1 VVDGVVL
8 GAAGGGLHQ
17 LFDLFLNGV
26 LLGGIYVLL
35 ALGLNVILGLIGVIN
50 FAHAAF
56 YMLGAYLAF
65 SFTPHIGF
73 LPAVLL
79 AALAVG
85 VLGMAVERTLIRP
98 LYTRIPEHALLLTF
112 GLTLVAQQIVRHH
125 WGDYAKNFNAPS
137 FLRGGASFGQFYF
150 PTYRLF
156 VFGVTAVVVLAVWLL
171 LNRTH
176 LGLVIRAGVLDSEMV
191 GALGINVP
199 LAFTFTFGLGSLLAG
214 LGGALVGPVRSFD
227 PDMANQIIILA
238 FVVVVIGGLG
248 SFWGSVVG
256 GLLVGVLQSLLVYWW
271 SPATDLVPFL
281 LMAGLLLVR
290 PRGLFGV
297 EGVFE

>member
-1 VVDGVVL
+1 MVL
-8 GAAGGGLHQ
+8 AAAGGGAHQ

-26 LLGGIYVLL
+26 ILGAIYVLL

-56 YMLGAYLAF
+56 YMLGAYLTL
-65 SFTPHIGF
+65 SFAPHIGF
-73 LPAVLL
+73 LPAV
-79 AALAVG
+79 AAAAVVVG
-85 VLGMAVERTLIRP
+85 VLGMAMEVSVIRP
-98 LYTRIPEHALLLTF
+98 LYRRIPEHALLLTF
-112 GLTLVAQQIVRHH
+112 GLTLVAEQAVRWH
-125 WGDYAKNFNAPS
+125 WGDYAKNFDPPS
-137 FLRGGASFGQFYF
+137 FLAGGFSPGGFTF
-150 PTYRLF
+150 PAYRLF
-156 VFGVTAVVVLAVWLL
+156 VVGATAVVVGAVWLL
-171 LNRTH
+171 LNRTS
-176 LGLVIRAGVLDSEMV
+176 LGLVIRAGVLDAEMV

-199 LAFTFTFGLGSLLAG
+199 LTFTLTFGLGSLLAG
-214 LGGALVGPVRSFD
+214 LGGAMVGPVAGLN
-227 PDMANQIIILA
+227 PDMANSIIILA

-256 GLLVGVLQSLLVYWW
+256 GLLVGIFRSVLVYWW
-271 SPATDLVPFL
+271 SPATELVPFL

>member
-1 VVDGVVL
+1 MVL
-8 GAAGGGLHQ
+8 AVSSAQQ

-26 LLGGIYVLL
+26 ILGAIYVLL

-56 YMLGAYLAF
+56 YMLGAYLTLSF
-65 SFTPHIGF
+65 SENLGF
-73 LPAVLL
+73 LPAVL
-79 AALAVG
+79 AAAVVVG
-85 VLGMAVERTLIRP
+85 LLGMVMEISVIRP
-98 LYTRIPEHALLLTF
+98 LYKRIPEHALLLTF
-112 GLTLVAQQIVRHH
+112 GLTLVAEQGVRWH
-125 WGDYAKNFNAPS
+125 WGDYAKNLDPPS
-137 FLRGGASFGQFYF
+137 FLSGGFSAGDFAF

-156 VFGVTAVVVLAVWLL
+156 VVGATAVVVAAVWLL
-171 LNRTH
+171 LNRTN
-176 LGLVIRAGVLDSEMV
+176 LGLVIRAGVLDAEMV

-199 LAFTFTFGLGSLLAG
+199 LTFTLTFGLGSLLAG
-214 LGGALVGPVRSFD
+214 LGGAMVGPVAGIA
-227 PDMANQIIILA
+227 PDMANSVIILA

-256 GLLVGVLQSLLVYWW
+256 GLLVGVFRSVLVYWW
-271 SPATDLVPFL
+271 SPATELVPFL

-290 PRGLFGV
+290 PRGLFGA